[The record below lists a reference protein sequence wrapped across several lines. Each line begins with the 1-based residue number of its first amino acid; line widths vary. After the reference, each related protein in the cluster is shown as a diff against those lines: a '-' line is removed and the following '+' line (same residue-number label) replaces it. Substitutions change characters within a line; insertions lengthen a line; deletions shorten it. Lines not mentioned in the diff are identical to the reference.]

1 MIFAFFQ
8 SLELGVLSEK
18 RMGKALK
25 EFVEKEEKDAIKE
38 LVKWELG
45 KIQSDLFRRNAG
57 EDDIPH
63 LLEEKKKNTDVN
75 EEEESE
81 EIERV
86 LICIFLCFLEHP
98 HAVVVIE

>member
-1 MIFAFFQ
+1 MNFCFFQ
-8 SLELGVLSEK
+8 NLELGVLSEK

-45 KIQSDLFRRNAG
+45 NVQKDLFRRNAG

-86 LICIFLCFLEHP
+86 LICVLLRFAEHP
-98 HAVVVIE
+98 HAIVAKE